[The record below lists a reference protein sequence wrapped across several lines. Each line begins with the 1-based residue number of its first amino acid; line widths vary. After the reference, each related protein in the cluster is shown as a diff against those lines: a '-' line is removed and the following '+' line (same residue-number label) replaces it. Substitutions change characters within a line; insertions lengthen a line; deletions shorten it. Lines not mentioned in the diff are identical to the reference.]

1 MPQLTALVGLLLGL
15 VAVVAAMRVRRD
27 LASGLG
33 REWRVRFLL
42 VQGVL
47 INGTLF
53 AVIRYI
59 SHNLGWTDATSL
71 WLVSALYGP
80 LFFGYSLSNVDW
92 TARKFHGVEG

>member
-33 REWRVRFLL
+33 RDWRVRFFL

-53 AVIRYI
+53 AVIRYV
-59 SHNLGWTDATSL
+59 SHNLGWTDPASL
-71 WLVSALYGP
+71 WLVSGLYGL